1 MVHRKGRTLPRPSKH
16 SEEFRRDAVA
26 LVRSSHR
33 TIAQVADELG
43 VNRETL
49 RSWVR
54 RTETTGALASAG
66 VGQAELEELRR
77 LRRENAE
84 LKVERE
90 ILCKAAQYF
99 AREMGR

>member
-1 MVHRKGRTLPRPSKH
+1 VGQRGRPSLH

-26 LVRSSHR
+26 LVRSSDR
-33 TIAQVADELG
+33 TIAQVAEDLG

-54 RTETTGALASAG
+54 AAEKHDALASAG

-77 LRRENAE
+77 LRKENAE
-84 LKVERE
+84 LKVEKE
-90 ILCKAAQYF
+90 ILRKAAQYF

>member
-1 MVHRKGRTLPRPSKH
+1 MPRPSKH

-33 TIAQVADELG
+33 TIAQVAEELG

-54 RTETTGALASAG
+54 RAEKDQVLASAG
-66 VGQAELEELRR
+66 VGRAELDELGR

-84 LKVERE
+84 LKVEKE
-90 ILCKAAQYF
+90 ILRKAAQYF

>member
-1 MVHRKGRTLPRPSKH
+1 MGRPPLHT
-16 SEEFRRDAVA
+16 EEFRRDAVA
-26 LVRSSHR
+26 LVRSSNR
-33 TIAQVADELG
+33 MIAEIAIELG

-54 RTETTGALASAG
+54 RAEKTEVLASAG
-66 VGQAELEELRR
+66 LGQGELEELKR

-90 ILCKAAQYF
+90 ILYKAAAYF
-99 AREMGR
+99 AKEMGR

>member
-1 MVHRKGRTLPRPSKH
+1 MGQRGRPPLHT
-16 SEEFRRDAVA
+16 EEFRRDAVA
-26 LVRSSHR
+26 LVRSSSR
-33 TIAQVADELG
+33 TMAQVAEELG

-54 RTETTGALASAG
+54 RAEKGEALASAG
-66 VGQAELEELRR
+66 VGQDELEELKR

-90 ILCKAAQYF
+90 ILRKAAAYF